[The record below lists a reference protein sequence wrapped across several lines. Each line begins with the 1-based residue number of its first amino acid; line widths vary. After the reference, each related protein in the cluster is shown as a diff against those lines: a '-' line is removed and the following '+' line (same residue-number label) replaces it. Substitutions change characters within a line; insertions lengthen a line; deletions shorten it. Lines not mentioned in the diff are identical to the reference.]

1 MNLWL
6 TSRYLCVF
14 YPVCVC
20 RRSGWS
26 RCWPAA
32 GGREPDPKSDPQTGS
47 SSDGLDSPRSCCWAG
62 RLYLCR
68 RKAHRTPVQLLPFD
82 VITVGN
88 LLYTISWLGEQSVV
102 RVDDFIRQDVKPF
115 PNHTLALKHTHP
127 TQLTTLIRMQQTM
140 DSLFLQKVLTD
151 RQRVRADYLPSRFS
165 SSYYPNRLLTLSC
178 SSGTDCRKALKELNN
193 VTYFNIWEAFSH
205 SAPRLWSSLLTDSIF
220 IFKSQIKTHLLQSA
234 FICSFLFHFVYS
246 YSSGFYF

>member
-47 SSDGLDSPRSCCWAG
+47 SSDGLDSQRSCCWAG

-82 VITVGN
+82 VISVGN

-102 RVDDFIRQDVKPF
+102 RVDDFIRQDIKPF

-127 TQLTTLIRMQQTM
+127 TQLTTLIRVQQTM
-140 DSLFLQKVLTD
+140 DSFYSSKRCWQTDKVSEPTIYHPDFLPAITQTGLSKGQTC
-151 RQRVRADYLPSRFS
+151 
-165 SSYYPNRLLTLSC
+165 LLTLSC
-178 SSGTDCRKALKELNN
+178 FSETECRKALK
-193 VTYFNIWEAFSH
+193 
-205 SAPRLWSSLLTDSIF
+205 
-220 IFKSQIKTHLLQSA
+220 KTL
-234 FICSFLFHFVYS
+234 
-246 YSSGFYF
+246 